1 MNEKKDIL
9 TKTWVVA
16 VLASICCMLWGSA
29 FSCVKIGYSLMN
41 MTTNDSGSQLVFG
54 GIRFFVAGLMAL
66 AMGSGAERKI
76 LLPTKTSIPKIM
88 IISLFQTILQY
99 FFYYIGLAHTTGV
112 KAAIIVG
119 ANVFIAIL
127 VSSLLY
133 KLEKLTAV
141 KIAGCILGFSGI
153 IIINLGGLSG
163 VSFNFLGDGFIF
175 LCTYAY
181 AFSSVYMKRYSETE
195 DPVMLSGWQFVFGGA
210 VLTVIGF
217 LMGGRLGQMSA
228 KAFLMLL
235 YLAFV
240 SAAAYSLWAVLLKH
254 NPVSKVAIFGF
265 MNPVCGVLLSTIL
278 LDEKGIFGVQGIA
291 ALILVCSGIFIV
303 QRKGNK

>member
-41 MTTNDSGSQLVFG
+41 ITTNDSGSQLVFG
-54 GIRFFVAGLMAL
+54 GIRFFIAGLMAL

-76 LLPTKTSIPKIM
+76 LLPTKTSISKIM

-153 IIINLGGLSG
+153 IVINLGGLSG

-175 LCTYAY
+175 LCTCAY

-195 DPVMLSGWQFVFGGA
+195 DPVMLSGWQFVFGG
-210 VLTVIGF
+210 VSCLCV
-217 LMGGRLGQMSA
+217 GG
-228 KAFLMLL
+228 
-235 YLAFV
+235 
-240 SAAAYSLWAVLLKH
+240 
-254 NPVSKVAIFGF
+254 
-265 MNPVCGVLLSTIL
+265 
-278 LDEKGIFGVQGIA
+278 GIFSVVGAFEAQSCFKGCHIRLYESCVRSA
-291 ALILVCSGIFIV
+291 SFNDTSK
-303 QRKGNK
+303 RKGDIRSSGDNGVITCLLRYLYCSEKRE

>member
-41 MTTNDSGSQLVFG
+41 ITTNDSGSQLVFG

-66 AMGSGAERKI
+66 AMGSGAERKV

-141 KIAGCILGFSGI
+141 KIAGCILG
-153 IIINLGGLSG
+153 LSG

-175 LCTYAY
+175 LCTCAY

-217 LMGGRLGQMSA
+217 LMGGRLGHMSA

-278 LDEKGIFGVQGIA
+278 LGEKGIFGVQGIA

>member
-41 MTTNDSGSQLVFG
+41 ITTNDSGSQLVFG

-127 VSSLLY
+127 GMEVF
-133 KLEKLTAV
+133 V
-141 KIAGCILGFSGI
+141 GRR
-153 IIINLGGLSG
+153 
-163 VSFNFLGDGFIF
+163 IF
-175 LCTYAY
+175 LSAPLPMARAISPAT
-181 AFSSVYMKRYSETE
+181 KN
-195 DPVMLSGWQFVFGGA
+195 
-210 VLTVIGF
+210 
-217 LMGGRLGQMSA
+217 LMPPNTS
-228 KAFLMLL
+228 
-235 YLAFV
+235 
-240 SAAAYSLWAVLLKH
+240 
-254 NPVSKVAIFGF
+254 
-265 MNPVCGVLLSTIL
+265 
-278 LDEKGIFGVQGIA
+278 
-291 ALILVCSGIFIV
+291 
-303 QRKGNK
+303 

>member
-41 MTTNDSGSQLVFG
+41 ITTNDSGSQLVFG

-153 IIINLGGLSG
+153 IVINLGGLSG

-175 LCTYAY
+175 LCTCAY

-210 VLTVIGF
+210 VSHCHRLFNGRQAWSHERKGF
-217 LMGGRLGQMSA
+217 
-228 KAFLMLL
+228 FD
-235 YLAFV
+235 AFV
-240 SAAAYSLWAVLLKH
+240 SCLCIS
-254 NPVSKVAIFGF
+254 G
-265 MNPVCGVLLSTIL
+265 
-278 LDEKGIFGVQGIA
+278 GIFSVGSAFKAQPCFKGGDFRLYEPCMRSA
-291 ALILVCSGIFIV
+291 AF
-303 QRKGNK
+303 NYPA

>member
-41 MTTNDSGSQLVFG
+41 ITTNDSGSQLVFG

-76 LLPTKTSIPKIM
+76 LLPQKTSIPKIM

-133 KLEKLTAV
+133 KLEKLTRC
-141 KIAGCILGFSGI
+141 KNSRLYTWFFGYHCYKSRG
-153 IIINLGGLSG
+153 
-163 VSFNFLGDGFIF
+163 
-175 LCTYAY
+175 T
-181 AFSSVYMKRYSETE
+181 
-195 DPVMLSGWQFVFGGA
+195 FGGK
-210 VLTVIGF
+210 LQFSRGRIYFSLHLCIRFFIGV
-217 LMGGRLGQMSA
+217 
-228 KAFLMLL
+228 
-235 YLAFV
+235 Y
-240 SAAAYSLWAVLLKH
+240 
-254 NPVSKVAIFGF
+254 
-265 MNPVCGVLLSTIL
+265 
-278 LDEKGIFGVQGIA
+278 E
-291 ALILVCSGIFIV
+291 ALFRNRRPCYA
-303 QRKGNK
+303 